1 MRSIYENY
9 KELEELWDCCLDEYE
24 DKEGKIRIHDAQSQ
38 METFE
43 YFFGLRL
50 VILLLRHSD
59 NLSTLLQAKDLC
71 DVEAQKV
78 SKKTAETVKKMKCDE
93 KFQLIWKDLQ
103 NKVAN
108 LHIDPPKLPW
118 KRRAPPRI
126 KECLGENAVPE
137 FDEDNVPYYRK
148 IYYEALDCITNT
160 ITDCFDQQDFKTSNW
175 KIS

>member
-1 MRSIYENY
+1 
-9 KELEELWDCCLDEYE
+9 
-24 DKEGKIRIHDAQSQ
+24 

-43 YFFGLRL
+43 YFFELRL

-71 DVEAQKV
+71 DAEAQKV